1 MDIKLIPESQVSNTN
16 DFTNFKIIIIGDS
29 GVGKSSILK
38 RAVKNTFEENYQAT
52 VGFEFLLL
60 YFTVNDFKI
69 KLQIWDTCGQEMYR
83 SLVQGFYRNTSLAV
97 LVYDISNKISYEG
110 LDVWLKDIRSR
121 LNEEVPIFIVGNKSD
136 KGNERKISTDEA
148 NDFSTNRRVKYF
160 TECSAK
166 TGFNVD
172 DIFKEVA
179 KYLYSIR
186 EELEKDKSSNKL
198 IIGNGEYRK
207 KMKGCCYEDKTR
219 IKKDKTRLIIKEGN
233 TSINLEEDNT
243 SINLEEDN
251 TSINIRRR

>member
-97 LVYDISNKISYEG
+97 LVYDISNKSSYEG

-148 NDFSTNRRVKYF
+148 NDFSTNRRVQYF

-166 TGFNVD
+166 TGNNVD
-172 DIFKEVA
+172 IIFKEVA
-179 KYLYSIR
+179 KYLYNIR
-186 EELEKDKSSNKL
+186 EELGKDKNSNKL
-198 IIGNGEYRK
+198 IIGQNNEEKIAPK
-207 KMKGCCYEDKTR
+207 KKCCSK
-219 IKKDKTRLIIKEGN
+219 
-233 TSINLEEDNT
+233 
-243 SINLEEDN
+243 
-251 TSINIRRR
+251 